1 MGTSVKFDGTNVVMK
16 APEGAENVVDV
27 HAFTN
32 NVCCVTCWELT
43 PDEIEEIVKTKRCYV
58 SVFFGG
64 GMPPI
69 FVGDEAA
76 VRDIVADYGVWSK
89 A

>member
-1 MGTSVKFDGTNVVMK
+1 MGTAVKFNGANCVMK
-16 APEGAENVVDV
+16 APKEAENVYDV

-32 NVCCVTCWELT
+32 GVCCVTCWQLT
-43 PDEIEEIVKTKRCYV
+43 KEEIEEIVRTGQIYV

-69 FVGDEAA
+69 FIGDEAA
-76 VRDIVADYGVWSK
+76 VRSTVADYGVWNKS
-89 A
+89 